1 MLSLVAVGGGPF
13 AKLRI
18 RDATGP
24 LSLRIQDMMLVGA
37 EEVRAMAE
45 HAQQVSVEKVDAL
58 RLWLTEGP
66 EPVVSA
72 AAHPP
77 LVQLLKR
84 RAAPRRGASRTR
96 SDRDRSE

>member
-1 MLSLVAVGGGPF
+1 LVAVGGGPF

-72 AAHPP
+72 AAHP
-77 LVQLLKR
+77 R
-84 RAAPRRGASRTR
+84 WCNC
-96 SDRDRSE
+96 